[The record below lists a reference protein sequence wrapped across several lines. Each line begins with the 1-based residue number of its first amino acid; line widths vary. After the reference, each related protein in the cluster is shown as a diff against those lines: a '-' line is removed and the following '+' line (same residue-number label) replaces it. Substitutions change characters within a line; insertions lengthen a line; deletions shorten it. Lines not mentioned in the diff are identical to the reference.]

1 MIISILLKLVIF
13 YFFLSVVYSFLYLPE
28 NISFQLRHTQQKLKF
43 RTTHKIITISKVFF
57 VSMIFGGISLAQK
70 IYAWIYKKYK
80 EFKAWYALAQFAK
93 KMTKNIKDAIVKE
106 KKS

>member
-13 YFFLSVVYSFLYLPE
+13 YFFLSLVYSFLYLPA
-28 NISFQLRHTQQKLKF
+28 NISFQLRHAQKRLKY
-43 RTTHKIITISKVFF
+43 RTTYKIIVISKVFF
-57 VSMIFGGISLAQK
+57 VSIIFGGISLAQK
-70 IYAWIYKKYK
+70 IYAWIYKKYI

-93 KMTKNIKDAIVKE
+93 RMTKNIKDAIDKE

>member
-1 MIISILLKLVIF
+1 
-13 YFFLSVVYSFLYLPE
+13 
-28 NISFQLRHTQQKLKF
+28 
-43 RTTHKIITISKVFF
+43 
-57 VSMIFGGISLAQK
+57 MIFGGISLAQI

-93 KMTKNIKDAIVKE
+93 KMTKNIKDAIDKE